1 MQTQKNKNLARLLPA
16 LKFLQPYWGRIL
28 LALIALVFT
37 AGVMLSIG
45 QGVRLLIDQG
55 FTTGSPEQLKNTLMG
70 FGLLVLALAAGTF
83 VRFYLVTWIGERVI
97 TDIRRTVFDHVID
110 LHPAFF
116 ETNLSGEIQGRI
128 TTDTTLLQT
137 VIGSSVSVA
146 LRNII
151 MFFGGLILLFITSAK
166 LTGVVLLAVPL
177 TIGPVLFFGR
187 RVRRLSRSSQ
197 DRVADVGTYVGE
209 TLSNIKTVQA
219 YNHQDLDKEMF
230 ANHAERA
237 FDVAV
242 WRIRY
247 RAVLITIV
255 MVLLMGSIGGM
266 LWIGGSD
273 VMNGTITTGELA
285 AFVFYAMIVAI
296 SVAAISEVYGE
307 LQRAAG
313 ATERLMELL
322 QAESVIIDSGK
333 LHFQDTRVKGVLKID
348 HLGFSYDSRPEH
360 KALADI
366 NLEIPSGAHI
376 AIVGPSGAGK
386 STLFDLIL
394 RFYDPQQGQIEL
406 DGVKIQDIPL
416 KELRENIGIVP
427 QSPVLFTSTVAENIR
442 YGRPSASD
450 EEVKAAAEAA
460 YADEFIKRLPDAY
473 DSFVGE
479 SGVRLSGGQR
489 QRIAIARA
497 ILKNPR
503 ILLLDEATSALDA
516 ESEHVVQKAL
526 VQLMENRTT
535 LVIAHR
541 LATVIHADKIIVLDD
556 GKIVDSGTHP
566 DLIQTNKLYAR
577 LASLQFNDPL
587 THTNNKEIV
596 MADTVSDIKQ
606 ESA

>member
-1 MQTQKNKNLARLLPA
+1 MQSKSNKKLTRLLPA
-16 LKFLQPYWGRIL
+16 LKFLRPYWGRIT

-37 AGVMLSIG
+37 AAVLLSIG

-55 FTTGSPEQLKNTLMG
+55 FTTGSAEQLGKTLLG
-70 FGLLVLALAAGTF
+70 FGLLVVALAAGTF

-97 TDIRRTVFDHVID
+97 TDLRRAVFEHVVD

-151 MFFGGLILLFITSAK
+151 VFFGGLILLLITNPK
-166 LTGVVLLAVPL
+166 LTGMVMLAVPL
-177 TIGPVLFFGR
+177 TIGPILFFGR
-187 RVRRLSRSSQ
+187 RVRSLSRTSQ

-209 TLSNIKTVQA
+209 TLQNIKTVQA
-219 YNHQDLDKEMF
+219 YNHQELDKEKF
-230 ANHAERA
+230 ASHAERA

-247 RAVLITIV
+247 RAVLITVV
-255 MVLLMGSIGGM
+255 MVLLMGAIGGM
-266 LWIGGSD
+266 LWVGGRD
-273 VMNGTITTGELA
+273 VMSGVITTGELA
-285 AFVFYAMIVAI
+285 AFVFYAMLVAV

-322 QAESVIIDSGK
+322 HAKSLIIDAGK
-333 LHFQDTRVKGVLKID
+333 MHFADTAVKGVLKINQ
-348 HLGFSYDSRPEH
+348 LGFHYESRPKH
-360 KALADI
+360 KALDNI
-366 NLEIPSGAHI
+366 CLEVPSGGHI

-394 RFYDPQQGQIEL
+394 RFYDPQEGCIEL
-406 DGVKIQDIPL
+406 DGIGIRDIPL
-416 KELRENIGIVP
+416 QELRANIGIVP
-427 QSPVLFTSTVAENIR
+427 QSPALFTTTVSENIR
-442 YGRPSASD
+442 YGRPDATD
-450 EEVKAAAEAA
+450 AEVQAAAKAA
-460 YADEFIKRLPDAY
+460 YADEFINRLPDGY

-497 ILKNPR
+497 VLKNPR
-503 ILLLDEATSALDA
+503 VLLLDEATSALDA

-526 VQLMENRTT
+526 TQLMENRTT

-541 LATVIHADKIIVLDD
+541 LATVIHADKIIVLEG
-556 GKIVDSGTHP
+556 GKIVDSGTHQA
-566 DLIQTNKLYAR
+566 LIQSNELYAR
-577 LASLQFNDPL
+577 LAKLQFSDAERL
-587 THTNNKEIV
+587 DRLG
-596 MADTVSDIKQ
+596 ADDGFLAAER

>member
-1 MQTQKNKNLARLLPA
+1 MQTKSNKNLARLLPA
-16 LKFLQPYWGRIL
+16 LQFLKPYLGRIF
-28 LALIALVFT
+28 LALVALLFT
-37 AGVMLSIG
+37 AGIMLSIG
-45 QGVRLLIDQG
+45 QGIRLLIDQG
-55 FTTGSPEQLKNTLMG
+55 FTTGSPEQLKKTLLG
-70 FGLLVLALAAGTF
+70 FGVLVAALASGTF

-97 TDIRRTVFDHVID
+97 TDIRRAVFDHVVD

-151 MFFGGLILLFITSAK
+151 MFFGGIILLFITNAK
-166 LTGVVLLAVPL
+166 LTGIVLLVVPL
-177 TIGPVLFFGR
+177 TIGPIMYFGR

-209 TLSNIKTVQA
+209 TLKNIKTVQA
-219 YNHQDLDKEMF
+219 FNHQNLDKKMF
-230 ANHAERA
+230 ANHAEGA

-242 WRIRY
+242 KRIRY
-247 RAVLITIV
+247 RAVLITVV

-266 LWIGGSD
+266 LWVGGSD
-273 VMNGTITTGELA
+273 VMSGKITTGELA
-285 AFVFYAMIVAI
+285 AFVFYAMLVAI

-322 QAESVIIDSGK
+322 QAESLIVDTGK
-333 LHFQDTRVKGVLKID
+333 LHFHNTDVKGVLKLNQ
-348 HLGFSYDSRPEH
+348 LGFHYESRPDH
-360 KALADI
+360 QALDDI
-366 NLEIPSGAHI
+366 SLTIPPGGHI

-394 RFYDPQQGQIEL
+394 RFYDPHKGSIEL
-406 DGVKIQDIPL
+406 DGVGIRDIPL
-416 KELRENIGIVP
+416 KELRDNVGIVP
-427 QSPVLFTSTVAENIR
+427 QSPALFTTTVSENIR
-442 YGRPSASD
+442 YGRPDAS
-450 EEVKAAAEAA
+450 EEDVKAAAKAA
-460 YADEFIKRLPDAY
+460 YADEFIDRLPDGY
-473 DSFVGE
+473 NSFVGE

-497 ILKNPR
+497 VLKNPR
-503 ILLLDEATSALDA
+503 VLLLDEATSALDA

-526 VQLMENRTT
+526 TQLMENRTT

-541 LATVIHADKIIVLDD
+541 LATVVHADKIIVLED
-556 GKIVDSGTHP
+556 GKIVDSGTH
-566 DLIQTNKLYAR
+566 QTLMQSSELYAR
-577 LASLQFNDPL
+577 LASLQFSDAQSFDKL
-587 THTNNKEIV
+587 
-596 MADTVSDIKQ
+596 ADNALQS
-606 ESA
+606 

>member
-1 MQTQKNKNLARLLPA
+1 MQSKSNKNLTRLLPA
-16 LKFLQPYWGRIL
+16 LKFLTPYWGRIT

-37 AGVMLSIG
+37 AAVLLSIG

-55 FTTGSPEQLKNTLMG
+55 FTTGSPEQLKKTLLG
-70 FGLLVLALAAGTF
+70 FGVLVVALAAGTF

-97 TDIRRTVFDHVID
+97 TDLRRAVFEHVVD

-151 MFFGGLILLFITSAK
+151 MFFGGLILLFITNAK
-166 LTGVVLLAVPL
+166 LTGMVMLAVPL
-177 TIGPVLFFGR
+177 TIGPILFFGR
-187 RVRRLSRSSQ
+187 RVRSLSRTSQ

-209 TLSNIKTVQA
+209 TLQNIKTVQA
-219 YNHQDLDKEMF
+219 YNHQELDKEKF
-230 ANHAERA
+230 ASHAERA

-247 RAVLITIV
+247 RAVLITVV
-255 MVLLMGSIGGM
+255 MVLLMGAIGGM
-266 LWIGGSD
+266 LWVGGRD
-273 VMNGTITTGELA
+273 VMSGVISTGELA
-285 AFVFYAMIVAI
+285 AFVFYAMLVAV

-322 QAESVIIDSGK
+322 HAESVIIDAGK
-333 LHFQDTRVKGVLKID
+333 MHFGDTAVKGVLKIKQ
-348 HLGFSYDSRPEH
+348 LGFCYDSRPEH
-360 KALADI
+360 KALDSVS
-366 NLEIPSGAHI
+366 LEVPSGGHI

-394 RFYDPQQGQIEL
+394 RFYDPQQGGIEL
-406 DGVKIQDIPL
+406 DDVGIRDIPL
-416 KELRENIGIVP
+416 KELRANIGIVP
-427 QSPVLFTSTVAENIR
+427 QSPALFTTTVSENIR
-442 YGRPSASD
+442 YGRPDATD
-450 EEVKAAAEAA
+450 AEIRAAAKAA
-460 YADEFIKRLPDAY
+460 YADEFINRLPDGY

-497 ILKNPR
+497 VLKNPR
-503 ILLLDEATSALDA
+503 VLLLDEATSALDA

-526 VQLMENRTT
+526 TLLMENRTT

-541 LATVIHADKIIVLDD
+541 LATVIHADKIIVLED
-556 GKIVDSGTHP
+556 GKIVDSGTHQT
-566 DLIQTNKLYAR
+566 LIQSNELYAR
-577 LASLQFNDPL
+577 LAKLQF
-587 THTNNKEIV
+587 
-596 MADTVSDIKQ
+596 SDAKRLDSLGAGDGLEGAER

>member
-1 MQTQKNKNLARLLPA
+1 MQSKRNKNLARLLPA
-16 LKFLQPYWGRIL
+16 LKFLAPYWGRIT

-37 AGVMLSIG
+37 AAVLLSIG

-55 FTTGSPEQLKNTLMG
+55 FTTGSPEQLKQALLG
-70 FGLLVLALAAGTF
+70 FGILVLALAMGTF

-97 TDIRRTVFDHVID
+97 TDIRRAVFDHVVD

-151 MFFGGLILLFITSAK
+151 MFVGGLALLFITNAK
-166 LTGVVLLAVPL
+166 LTGMVMLAVPL
-177 TIGPVLFFGR
+177 TIGPILFFGR

-209 TLSNIKTVQA
+209 TLQNIKTVQA
-219 YNHQDLDKEMF
+219 YNHQELDKEMF
-230 ANHAERA
+230 ASHAERA

-247 RAVLITIV
+247 RAVLITVV
-255 MVLLMGSIGGM
+255 MVLLMGAIGGM
-266 LWIGGSD
+266 LWVGGRD
-273 VMNGTITTGELA
+273 VMSGAISAGELA
-285 AFVFYAMIVAI
+285 AFVFYAMLVAI

-322 QAESVIIDSGK
+322 QAKSMIIDAGK
-333 LHFQDTRVKGVLKID
+333 RHFQDAAVKGVLKINR
-348 HLGFSYDSRPEH
+348 LGFCYESRPEH
-360 KALADI
+360 KALDDVSLAV
-366 NLEIPSGAHI
+366 PSGGHI

-394 RFYDPQQGQIEL
+394 RFYDPQQGSIEL
-406 DGVKIQDIPL
+406 DGVAIRDIPL
-416 KELRENIGIVP
+416 QELRANIGIVP
-427 QSPVLFTSTVAENIR
+427 QSPALFTTTINENIR
-442 YGRPSASD
+442 YGRPDATD
-450 EEVKAAAEAA
+450 EEIRAAAQAA
-460 YADEFIKRLPDAY
+460 YADEFIKRLPDGY
-473 DSFVGE
+473 ESFVGE

-497 ILKNPR
+497 VLKNPR
-503 ILLLDEATSALDA
+503 VLLLDEATSALDA
-516 ESEHVVQKAL
+516 ESEHMVQKAL
-526 VQLMENRTT
+526 AELMENRTT

-541 LATVIHADKIIVLDD
+541 LATVMHANKIIVLEQ
-556 GKIVDSGTHP
+556 GKIVASGTHQT
-566 DLIQTNKLYAR
+566 LIKSSELYAR
-577 LASLQFNDPL
+577 LAKLQF
-587 THTNNKEIV
+587 
-596 MADTVSDIKQ
+596 SDAEGFASRDQ
-606 ESA
+606 SSALPGTERESA

>member
-1 MQTQKNKNLARLLPA
+1 MQSKRNKNLARLLPA
-16 LKFLQPYWGRIL
+16 LKFLTPYWGRIT

-37 AGVMLSIG
+37 AAVLLSIG

-55 FTTGSPEQLKNTLMG
+55 LPTGSPEQLKQALLG
-70 FGLLVLALAAGTF
+70 FGILVLALAMGTF

-97 TDIRRTVFDHVID
+97 TDIRRAVFDHVVD

-151 MFFGGLILLFITSAK
+151 MFVGGLVLLFITNAK
-166 LTGVVLLAVPL
+166 LTGMVMLAVPL
-177 TIGPVLFFGR
+177 TIGPILFFGR

-209 TLSNIKTVQA
+209 TLQNIKTVQA
-219 YNHQDLDKEMF
+219 YNHQELDKEMF
-230 ANHAERA
+230 ASHAERA

-247 RAVLITIV
+247 RAVLITVV
-255 MVLLMGSIGGM
+255 MVLLMGAIGGM
-266 LWIGGSD
+266 LWVGGRD
-273 VMNGTITTGELA
+273 VMSGAISAGELA
-285 AFVFYAMIVAI
+285 AFVFYAMLVAI

-322 QAESVIIDSGK
+322 QAKSMIIDAGK
-333 LHFQDTRVKGVLKID
+333 LHFQDTVVKGVLKIS
-348 HLGFSYDSRPEH
+348 HLGFCYESRLEH
-360 KALADI
+360 KALDDVSLAV
-366 NLEIPSGAHI
+366 PSGGHV

-394 RFYDPQQGQIEL
+394 RFYDPQQGSIEL
-406 DGVKIQDIPL
+406 DGVAIRDIPL
-416 KELRENIGIVP
+416 QELRANIGIVP
-427 QSPVLFTSTVAENIR
+427 QSPALFTTTINENIR
-442 YGRPSASD
+442 YGRPDATD
-450 EEVKAAAEAA
+450 EEVRAAAKAA
-460 YADEFIKRLPDAY
+460 YADEFIKRLPDGY

-497 ILKNPR
+497 VLKNPR

-516 ESEHVVQKAL
+516 ESEHMVQRAL
-526 VQLMENRTT
+526 AELMENRTT

-541 LATVIHADKIIVLDD
+541 LATVMHANKIIVLEQ
-556 GKIVDSGTHP
+556 GKIVASGTHQA
-566 DLIQTNKLYAR
+566 LIKSNELYAR
-577 LASLQFNDPL
+577 LAKLQF
-587 THTNNKEIV
+587 
-596 MADTVSDIKQ
+596 SDAEEFASRAQ
-606 ESA
+606 SSALSSTERESA